1 MSRQDI
7 CAVNSARDALILL
20 ERYCSQEEY
29 RGWDPYD
36 GLNSDFFQSVSFLKK
51 SPFARLAWIQ
61 LFKRNPVNLRILFG
75 VAKQYNPKGIALFLS
90 GYCNLLQ
97 YTRQAGNNEFGNEH
111 DLLTK
116 ITFLAE
122 LLKSL
127 RSDLSPQASNLRPH
141 ASSWGYNFDWQARRL
156 FLFPK
161 GTPTVVATSFCA
173 SALMDAYEVTGN
185 RKYLEPALLS
195 ADFVIYH
202 LNRTPK
208 EKGFL
213 FSYSPLS
220 GNDTVYNASLLGT
233 KLLSLCYKYSGKT
246 ELLEAARQSALACV
260 SAQNEDG
267 SWYYGELPVQRWID
281 SFHTGYNLEALSA
294 YQDISGYNSFSEAIE
309 KGFKFYLNN
318 FFLPDGTP
326 KYYNNKTYP
335 IDIHSP
341 AQLILTLCNTG
352 RLKDNMALAE
362 RVLTW
367 TIKNMQDPSGFFY
380 YQKHRLYTNR
390 ISYMRWS
397 NAFMFSA
404 LSAFIYHA
412 EVS

>member
-1 MSRQDI
+1 MAQENTSIKTAQESLD
-7 CAVNSARDALILL
+7 LL
-20 ERYCSQEEY
+20 GKYCSKEDY
-29 RGWDPYD
+29 KGWDPYD
-36 GLNSDFFQSVSFLKK
+36 GLNSSFFKSVPFLNK
-51 SPFARLAWIQ
+51 SAFARLAWIQ
-61 LFKRNPVNLRILFG
+61 LFKRNPVNLRPLFLVSKG
-75 VAKQYNPKGIALFLS
+75 YNPKGISLFLS

-97 YTRQAGNNEFGNEH
+97 YTRQTGNNEFGSEH

-127 RSDLSPQASNLRPH
+127 RSNLSPQASHLRPH

-173 SALMDAYEVTGN
+173 FALMDAYEVTGN
-185 RKYLEPALLS
+185 RKYLEPALSS
-195 ADFVIYH
+195 AEFVMNH

-208 EKGFL
+208 ENGFL
-213 FSYSPLS
+213 FSYSSLK

-233 KLLSLCYKYSGKT
+233 KLLSQCYKYSGKT
-246 ELLEAARQSALACV
+246 ELIEAARQSALACV

-281 SFHTGYNLEALSA
+281 SFHTGYNLEALSV
-294 YQDISGYNSFSEAIE
+294 YQDISGDNSFSGAIE
-309 KGFKFYLNN
+309 KGFEFYLNN

-326 KYYNNKTYP
+326 KYYNNKTFP
-335 IDIHSP
+335 VDIHSP
-341 AQLILTLCNTG
+341 AQLILTLSNSG
-352 RLKDNMALAE
+352 RLKDFLPLAE
-362 RVLTW
+362 KVLAW
-367 TIKNMQDPSGFFY
+367 TINNMQHHSGYFY
-380 YQKHRLYTNR
+380 YQKHKCYTNK
-390 ISYMRWS
+390 IPYMRWS

-404 LSAFIYHA
+404 LAAFLYHA
-412 EVS
+412 EVN